1 MKRFVS
7 IGLASTLLLASLAGC
22 SSKEDAGSGSTGG
35 KKTTLT
41 VAALE
46 SAYEADM
53 WKEIVKAFEAEN
65 EGVKVELI
73 IDKNLEDVIGPKMK
87 AGNYPD
93 VVHLATG
100 RPAALTETMIKD
112 NALRDLTAVMDMKVP
127 GENVTVKDKILPG
140 FLDTSLTKPYS
151 DGKTYLAPMF
161 YGPCGL
167 FYNAGLFEAKGW
179 SVPATWDE
187 MWALAEAAKAEGIAL
202 FTYPTTGYFDSFFYA
217 MMYSVG
223 GDEFFKKVTSYS
235 EGVWD
240 SDEATQIFNTM
251 AKLATY
257 TEKTTVA
264 NANNDNF
271 TKNQQL
277 ILDNKALF
285 MPNGNWVIGEMAEAP
300 RKEGFKWGFVP
311 LPAFKEGGD
320 LYSYT
325 FFEQVWSPK
334 ESKNQELA
342 NQFIAFLYSDKAADI
357 FREKGKG
364 GAYQPIDGITDK
376 MSDEAKLM
384 YGVYNDGKVK
394 PALGAF
400 ATTDPVEGVS
410 MADSLFGTFNSIV
423 SGDKSVDDWR
433 AAVKSASDAL
443 RAALK

>member
-1 MKRFVS
+1 
-7 IGLASTLLLASLAGC
+7 
-22 SSKEDAGSGSTGG
+22 
-35 KKTTLT
+35 
-41 VAALE
+41 
-46 SAYEADM
+46 
-53 WKEIVKAFEAEN
+53 
-65 EGVKVELI
+65 
-73 IDKNLEDVIGPKMK
+73 
-87 AGNYPD
+87 
-93 VVHLATG
+93 
-100 RPAALTETMIKD
+100 
-112 NALRDLTAVMDMKVP
+112 
-127 GENVTVKDKILPG
+127 
-140 FLDTSLTKPYS
+140 
-151 DGKTYLAPMF
+151 
-161 YGPCGL
+161 
-167 FYNAGLFEAKGW
+167 
-179 SVPATWDE
+179 
-187 MWALAEAAKAEGIAL
+187 
-202 FTYPTTGYFDSFFYA
+202 
-217 MMYSVG
+217 
-223 GDEFFKKVTSYS
+223 
-235 EGVWD
+235 
-240 SDEATQIFNTM
+240 M

-300 RKEGFKWGFVP
+300 KKDGFKWGFAP

-342 NQFIAFLYSDKAADI
+342 NKFIAFLYSDKAADI

-376 MSDEAKLM
+376 MSNEAKLM
-384 YGVYNDGKVK
+384 YGIYNDGKVK